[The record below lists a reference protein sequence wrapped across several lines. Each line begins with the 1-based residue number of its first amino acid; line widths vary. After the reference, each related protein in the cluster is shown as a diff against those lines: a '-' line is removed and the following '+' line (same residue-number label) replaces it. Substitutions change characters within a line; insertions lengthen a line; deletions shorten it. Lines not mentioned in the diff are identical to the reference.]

1 MRLTGLWHNR
11 DFLRL
16 WAGQTI
22 SVFGS
27 LVGRTAL
34 PFTAI
39 LVLDASPL
47 QVAAALASD
56 IVAQLL
62 FGLFAGVWVDR
73 LPRRPIMIV
82 ADLGRAALLCTVP
95 LAYAFGVLAM
105 EQIYVVA
112 FCTGVLTIFFDVA
125 YQSYLPSLV
134 ERDEILE
141 GNSKMAATWSV
152 AEVGAFSS
160 AGWLVQVLTAPVAV
174 LVDAVSFLFSAAF
187 VWTIRKPETP
197 AVPHAEREG
206 VRREIAEG
214 LRTIVHDPLLLALAR
229 SQLIVDFS
237 FRVFG
242 TVFLIYVT
250 REVGFRPGV
259 LGVIFAVG
267 GVSSLAG
274 AVLATRSAVRFGVGP
289 SMSLG
294 VALMGLSMLFV
305 PLAHEVSVL
314 AVGFLVAQQ
323 LCGDGG
329 YTVYEVN
336 SVSLRQSI
344 TPARLLGRV
353 SSGMRI
359 SSLAAML
366 IGALV
371 GGGLG
376 ETVGLRATLVVAA
389 AGVIIAGAWLMA
401 SPVWGVRRAPA
412 LIVTPLP
419 RTGEG

>member
-1 MRLTGLWHNR
+1 M
-11 DFLRL
+11 
-16 WAGQTI
+16 
-22 SVFGS
+22 
-27 LVGRTAL
+27 
-34 PFTAI
+34 
-39 LVLDASPL
+39 
-47 QVAAALASD
+47 
-56 IVAQLL
+56 
-62 FGLFAGVWVDR
+62 
-73 LPRRPIMIV
+73 
-82 ADLGRAALLCTVP
+82 
-95 LAYAFGVLAM
+95 
-105 EQIYVVA
+105 
-112 FCTGVLTIFFDVA
+112 
-125 YQSYLPSLV
+125 
-134 ERDEILE
+134 
-141 GNSKMAATWSV
+141 
-152 AEVGAFSS
+152 GAFSS

-187 VWTIRKPETP
+187 VWTIRKPETH

-206 VRREIAEG
+206 VRREIARG
-214 LRTIVHDPLLLALAR
+214 LRTIVHDPVLLAMAR

-242 TVFLIYVT
+242 AVFLIYVT

-274 AVLATRSAVRFGVGP
+274 AVLATRSALRFGVGP

-294 VALMGLSMLFV
+294 VAMMGLSMLFV

-314 AVGFLVAQQ
+314 AAGFLVAQQ
-323 LCGDGG
+323 FCGDGG

-344 TPARLLGRV
+344 TPGRLLGRV
-353 SSGMRI
+353 TSGMRI

-371 GGGLG
+371 GGTLG

-401 SPVWGVRRAPA
+401 SPVWGVRR
-412 LIVTPLP
+412 TPV
-419 RTGEG
+419 EAVEVAAEA